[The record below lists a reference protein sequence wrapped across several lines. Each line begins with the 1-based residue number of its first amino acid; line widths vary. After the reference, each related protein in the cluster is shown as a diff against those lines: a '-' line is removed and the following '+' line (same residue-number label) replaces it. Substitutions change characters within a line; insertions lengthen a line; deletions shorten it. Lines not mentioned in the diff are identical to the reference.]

1 MRITIVGG
9 GFGGVKA
16 ALELVKDK
24 RNRVRLITDKP
35 DFQYYPSLFNTA
47 TGRNHDQSWIPLGQI
62 FADKE
67 NIEVIIDTVT
77 KIDPAKKTL
86 TTAVGTTL
94 EYEHCILALG
104 AVTTYFGIEGLDTY
118 AYGVKS
124 YDEMKE
130 LKRHLYEEVQNEHS
144 LDHHYVVIGAGPT
157 GIEIASNLR
166 QYLERLRRR
175 HHLPR
180 QKYSIDLVEAAP
192 RVLPR
197 MSERVSRLVTRRLRK
212 LGVHVMVNKKVEM
225 QDESH
230 LKISG
235 EFVETRSVIW
245 TSGVANHPFYKANEA
260 HFRFA
265 PNGKVIVNEYLQVD
279 KHLWVIGDNA
289 ATQWSG
295 LAQTALHDAR
305 FVARNIRRK
314 QDGRKL
320 KRYHVST
327 PQIVVPVGPKWS
339 IYAWKKIVVTG
350 WLGNIPRRAAD
361 IIGYTDVLPF
371 WHAVRLWMSE
381 QRYEDDY
388 FGPAK

>member
-16 ALELVKDK
+16 ALELLKDK

-47 TGRNHDQSWIPLGQI
+47 TGRTHDQSWIPLGQI

-77 KIDPAKKTL
+77 AIDPTKKTL
-86 TTAVGTTL
+86 TTAVGTVM

-104 AVTTYFGIEGLDTY
+104 AVTTYFGIEGLDKY

-124 YDEMKE
+124 HDEMNE
-130 LKRHLYEEVQNEHS
+130 LKRHLYEEVTHDHA

-166 QYLERLRRR
+166 QYLERLRRK
-175 HHLPR
+175 HHLKR

-197 MSERVSRLVTRRLRK
+197 MSEQVSELVTKRLRK
-212 LGVHVMVNKKVEM
+212 LGVNVMVNKKVEM
-225 QDESH
+225 QVESH
-230 LKISG
+230 LKVSG
-235 EFVETRSVIW
+235 EFVETHSVIW
-245 TSGVANHPFYKANEA
+245 TSGVANHPFYKANEKQ
-260 HFRFA
+260 FRFA
-265 PNGKVIVNEYLQVD
+265 PNNKVIVNEYLQVD

-295 LAQTALHDAR
+295 LAQTALHDAK
-305 FVARNIRRK
+305 FVAHNIRRK

-320 KRYHVST
+320 KKYHVAT
-327 PQIVVPVGPKWS
+327 PQIVVPVGPGWS
-339 IYAWKKIVVTG
+339 IYSWKKIAVTG
-350 WLGNIPRRAAD
+350 WMGNIPRRVAD
-361 IIGYTDVLPF
+361 FIGYADVLPF
-371 WHAVRLWMSE
+371 WHAVRLWGSE
-381 QRYEDDY
+381 KNYQDDY